1 MIASNQ
7 QNKIDF
13 DVKGKRVIITTQKV
27 LNIQENPEEIRKIYR
42 DRLRAIIEQVKALK
56 NEAEEIKEKLALIK
70 EIDEA
75 KSISPAPE
83 PSQSSPP
90 GRYNG
95 GGGDGGT
102 KNAKRG

>member
-27 LNIQENPEEIRKIYR
+27 LNIRENPKEIRKIYR

-56 NEAEEIKEKLALIK
+56 SEAEEIKEKLALIEK
-70 EIDEA
+70 IEETE
-75 KSISPAPE
+75 SISPAPE
-83 PSQSSPP
+83 LSQSSP
-90 GRYNG
+90 
-95 GGGDGGT
+95 T
-102 KNAKRG
+102 E